1 MSNVNILNYKE
12 LDINDIEFT
21 NPIKVKGGSYVSVP
35 KYNGE
40 PIYIQTPRLLNKGL
54 SKNDQRCSIE
64 LELDNTHLNFYEF
77 ITNIDDFNIIEI
89 QKNSMQ
95 WFKQEFPLDVVEEFY
110 KSPVKMA
117 RSKNAPSLKIKIP
130 LLKGSVDC
138 NIYNIANKLIN
149 YTQVKDNS
157 KALTVLHFYG
167 LRFLKQQVVCEWVP
181 VQIKVFQE
189 DIIGQENNYI
199 IDDSLLTDAEHDQ
212 DSNIQEDSEQTS
224 VLGLDSNNQEDLE
237 QTSVLDDEDSNNLE
251 QTSVL
256 DIESKLDDIE
266 LNNQEDSKPDDIELN
281 IDDEELNNQA
291 EAKPD
296 DIELNIDE
304 EELNN
309 QEEAKPDDI
318 ESNIDDEE
326 LNNQEDSN
334 NLEQTSVLDDLEL
347 NNQEEAKPDDLELNI
362 DEEEFN
368 IDDEAKEHDE
378 NNDFLVDLGINLND
392 LEKIDINKNNY
403 EDILKEKEK
412 RISFLEKTINSFYN
426 KIQSDDC

>member
-1 MSNVNILNYKE
+1 MNNVNILNYKE

-21 NPIKVKGGSYVSVP
+21 SPIKVKGGSYVSVP

-212 DSNIQEDSEQTS
+212 DSNNQEDSEQTS
-224 VLGLDSNNQEDLE
+224 VLGLDSNNQEDSE

-266 LNNQEDSKPDDIELN
+266 LNNQEDSKPDDIEL
-281 IDDEELNNQA
+281 
-291 EAKPD
+291 
-296 DIELNIDE
+296 
-304 EELNN
+304 
-309 QEEAKPDDI
+309 
-318 ESNIDDEE
+318 NIDDEE